1 MAVPKRKTGR
11 IRTHQRRSAN
21 DVCATP
27 AKSTCPQCGEV
38 KLPHRVC
45 PKCGYYKGKEVIEVA

>member
-11 IRTHQRRSAN
+11 MKTASRRSAN
-21 DVCATP
+21 SVAPTP
-27 AKSTCPQCGEV
+27 AKSTCPQCHEV

-45 PKCGYYKGKEVIEVA
+45 GNCGFYNGKEVIETD